1 MAVDWIQASPA
12 AIAAFLASTVEFVE
26 ALTVVLAVDAVRGWR
41 SALTGTAAALA
52 TLLAVVLL
60 FGPLLTRIP
69 IRGVQ
74 LVVGGL
80 LLLFGLRW
88 LRKAVLRAAGVIP
101 LHDEAAAYDREAGS
115 LRSAGRAAG
124 ALDFVGFA
132 TAFKITLLEGL
143 EVVFIVIA
151 VGSGGVGLLVPA
163 SVGAVAA
170 LLLVAALGLI
180 LHRPLSTVPEN
191 ALKFAVGV
199 LLAAFGTFWVGEGI
213 GLAWPGSDWSI
224 IGLTLGFLAVAS
236 LAVPLCRRRAGIGLS
251 LILR

>member
-1 MAVDWIQASPA
+1 MILLT
-12 AIAAFLASTVEFVE
+12 IAPAFL
-26 ALTVVLAVDAVRGWR
+26 
-41 SALTGTAAALA
+41 SAGLYIMLKR
-52 TLLAVVLL
+52 LVLL

-191 ALKFAVGV
+191 V
-199 LLAAFGTFWVGEGI
+199 TFWPSRSTSSRLV
-213 GLAWPGSDWSI
+213 S
-224 IGLTLGFLAVAS
+224 T
-236 LAVPLCRRRAGIGLS
+236 
-251 LILR
+251 